1 VAATERGRLF
11 AAYVVADGAFAIFAG
26 MRAALPG
33 ERWWTLM
40 LEGVAQPD
48 RGGAVL
54 VWLALAIVPLMHLA
68 SAWAV
73 VGTNKAGK
81 LMTCMQD

>member
-1 VAATERGRLF
+1 VAATERGLLF

-40 LEGVAQPD
+40 LEGIANLTVAAPCSSGW
-48 RGGAVL
+48 RL
-54 VWLALAIVPLMHLA
+54 R
-68 SAWAV
+68 
-73 VGTNKAGK
+73 
-81 LMTCMQD
+81 